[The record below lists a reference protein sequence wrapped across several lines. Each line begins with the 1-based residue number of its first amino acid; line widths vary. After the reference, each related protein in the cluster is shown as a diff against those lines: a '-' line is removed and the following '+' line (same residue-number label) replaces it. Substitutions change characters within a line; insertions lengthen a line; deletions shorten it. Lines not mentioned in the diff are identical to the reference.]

1 MVVVVVV
8 VDVVVVGVVVVD
20 EVDTV
25 VSISIVVKLAQF
37 HCFTLDFNVGSL
49 NRRL

>member
-25 VSISIVVKLAQF
+25 VSISIFVELAQF
-37 HCFTLDFNVGSL
+37 YALL
-49 NRRL
+49 